1 MKFLAVIQARCGSS
15 RLPSKV
21 LKDLC
26 GKTVLERVIERVQKS
41 SYVNEVMVA
50 TTLNKDDIPIV
61 RLVSTMGLRVFAG
74 SSLDVL
80 DRYYQA
86 AKLVRPEYIIRIT
99 ADCPVF
105 DAGILDDAIEKLEP
119 ETDYM
124 AALSETLADG
134 LDLEIIRFE
143 TLRRAWKEAGLASE
157 REHVTM
163 YIKNH
168 KELFQIQDYKSIL
181 GNLHEERWT
190 IDEPEDYLFINHIY
204 KHFYETGKEDFN
216 SSDILQYL
224 DKNPEIRKINK
235 GFIRNEGL
243 LKSLRNDR
251 IIRRPGEEYENDL

>member
-1 MKFLAVIQARCGSS
+1 MKYLAIIQARCGSS

-26 GKTVLERVIERVQKS
+26 GKTALERVIRRVQKS
-41 SYVNEVMVA
+41 KYVDEVMVA
-50 TTLNKDDIPIV
+50 TTLNEEDIPIV
-61 RLVSTMGLRVFAG
+61 QLVSGMGVRVFAG
-74 SSLDVL
+74 NPLDVL

-86 AKLVRPEYIIRIT
+86 AKLIQPDYVIRIT

-105 DAGILDDAIEKLEP
+105 DAGILDDAIEKLKP

-134 LDLEIIRFE
+134 LDLEIMRFE
-143 TLRRAWKEAGLASE
+143 VLKRAWKNAKLASE

-168 KELFQIQDYKSIL
+168 QDLFQIQDYVSEI
-181 GNLHEERWT
+181 GNLHNERWT
-190 IDEPEDYLFINHIY
+190 IDEPEDYLFIKNIY
-204 KHFYETGKEDFN
+204 EHFEKLEKEEFD
-216 SSDILQYL
+216 SRDILTYL
-224 DKNPEIRKINK
+224 NENPEIRNINQ

-243 LKSLRNDR
+243 LISLRNDK
-251 IIRRPGEEYENDL
+251 IVKRPEEE